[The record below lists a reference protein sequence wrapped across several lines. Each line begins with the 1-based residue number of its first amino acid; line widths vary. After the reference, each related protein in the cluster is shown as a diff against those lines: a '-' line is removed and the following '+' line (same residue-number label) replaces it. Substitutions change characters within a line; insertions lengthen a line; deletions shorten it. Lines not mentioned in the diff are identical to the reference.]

1 MKFFYAA
8 AFAATAF
15 LSSVFGVPVQRG
27 ASATYAEREEPHHN
41 LALLSS
47 VSRADSLVDPGQ
59 VEVSVARLLEQGH
72 YTRQKLDEAGSKKIL
87 DSYLRLLDPNRVY
100 FTQQDVDSF
109 SQKYLNTLSDTILR
123 GDLVPAR
130 EIYAVYKKRVENR
143 IAKNKILLKQP
154 LSFTTQETVVLNR
167 EKIPWPLDEAAA
179 DKLWNAW
186 VKAQVLQERLGGSLI
201 AKSSSPPKANEENKK
216 NEPPAEKTN
225 AEKTNAV
232 SSKIKSILESPEIKN
247 QLSADELAR
256 LQPPKTPEET
266 VARRFDSILRDL
278 EDEKAFDVISK
289 FLSAVSQS
297 YDPHSEYMSPD
308 KMENFAI
315 MMKLSLVGVGAVLRE
330 MDGYTRVTD
339 IIPGGPADKN
349 GQLKVNDRIIGV
361 AQGNAPFE
369 DVVNMKLEKVVDRI
383 RGKKETPVRLL
394 VIPGDSTDD
403 SKRKLIELVRDEVK
417 LKDQQA
423 KAEVIDLQ
431 KPDGGTTRIGW
442 IQLPSFY
449 ANIDPRAIGPQANTT
464 RDVAI
469 LLKRLE
475 QERIEALVMD
485 LRKNG
490 GGSLMEAISLTGLF
504 VPKGPV
510 VQVKDSTGRIAISY
524 CDDAKNMYKGPLVV
538 LVNHLSASASEIFAA
553 ALQDY
558 GRAVIVGDS
567 RTFCKG
573 TVQTVLDVG
582 RFMPFFSLAAAD
594 AGSLKL
600 TIQKFYRIKGGST
613 QLKGVESDVV
623 LPSLYD
629 NPQIGEGA
637 LPNALPYDEVPP
649 VAFQRYEGDLFLA
662 QLRARSMARI
672 GADPEFTYIRE
683 EMERI
688 RKRLQ
693 DNTVSLNEKE
703 RKAELQESKARQA
716 QFEKERVAR
725 SASIAMKEY
734 SVTLDTVNRSE
745 LEPVKYDK
753 KNANVDLGGD
763 FGETSDIADALKPGM
778 DPIKNETLRIAQ
790 DLIALTAA
798 EKQESTASISPRNEH

>member
-1 MKFFYAA
+1 MRFFYA
-8 AFAATAF
+8 TAF
-15 LSSVFGVPVQRG
+15 VAIALSSAIGMAAQKD
-27 ASATYAEREEPHHN
+27 ASKPYAEKEEQHHN
-41 LALLSS
+41 LTLLGP

-87 DSYLRLLDPNRVY
+87 DSYLRLLDPNRIY
-100 FTQQDVDSF
+100 FTQQDVDAF
-109 SQKYLNTLSDTILR
+109 SQKYLDTLSETILR
-123 GDLVPAR
+123 GDLAPAR

-154 LSFTTQETVVLNR
+154 LSFTTRETVVLNR
-167 EKIPWPLDEAAA
+167 EKVPWPADEAAA

-201 AKSSSPPKANEENKK
+201 TKSSSPPKANEANKK
-216 NEPPAEKTN
+216 NEPPAEKP
-225 AEKTNAV
+225 NAV
-232 SSKIKSILESPEIKN
+232 NPKIKSILESPEVKN

-278 EDEKAFDVISK
+278 EDEKNFDVVSK

-330 MDGYTRVTD
+330 VDGYTRVTD

-394 VIPGDSTDD
+394 VIPGDSTDG

-423 KAEVIDLQ
+423 KAEVIDLR
-431 KPDGGTTRIGW
+431 KPNGGTTRIGW

-449 ANIDPRAIGPQANTT
+449 ANIDPRATGPQANTT

-475 QERIEALVMD
+475 QERIEGLIMD

-510 VQVKDSTGRIAISY
+510 VQVKDNTGRIAISY
-524 CDDAKNMYKGPLVV
+524 CDDAKNMYRGPLVV

-613 QLKGVESDVV
+613 QLKGVESDIV

-649 VAFQRYEGDLFLA
+649 VAFQRYEGDLFLN
-662 QLRARSMARI
+662 QLRARSMARVV
-672 GADPEFTYIRE
+672 ADPEFAYIRE

-688 RKRLQ
+688 RKRLEE
-693 DNTVSLNEKE
+693 NVVSLNEKE
-703 RKAELQESKARQA
+703 RQAELQESKARQA
-716 QFEKERVAR
+716 R
-725 SASIAMKEY
+725 
-734 SVTLDTVNRSE
+734 
-745 LEPVKYDK
+745 
-753 KNANVDLGGD
+753 
-763 FGETSDIADALKPGM
+763 
-778 DPIKNETLRIAQ
+778 
-790 DLIALTAA
+790 
-798 EKQESTASISPRNEH
+798 